1 MDIIALLNQGLSTRK
16 IATQLGL
23 GHSTVVRVKKEAL
36 PNHPS
41 PLKGRPPSMTP
52 RQHSQIIRSLCSGV
66 IDTATDAQ
74 QQLKEH
80 HQVDISAQTIR
91 NMLKR
96 SNLKSFVKAKKPLLA
111 VRHRRQRLEFA
122 RKYQHWTSED
132 WRRVVFSD
140 ETKINRFGSDGR
152 KWCWKKSSTKILQPN
167 HVFSTVKYGGGSLMV
182 WGCMT
187 AKGVGYLV
195 KIEGTMNSELYC
207 KILEED
213 LLNSLEWYDL
223 DRQGIIFQHD
233 NDPKHTA
240 ERTQRW
246 LKDNEMDVL
255 DWPPQ
260 SPDLNPIEHLWDHF
274 KRRLSGY
281 PSVASSMSEL
291 WTRAEEE
298 WNKTTAQK
306 CIELIDS
313 MPQRIVEVIKAKGG
327 HTRY

>member
-1 MDIIALLNQGLSTRK
+1 
-16 IATQLGL
+16 
-23 GHSTVVRVKKEAL
+23 
-36 PNHPS
+36 
-41 PLKGRPPSMTP
+41 
-52 RQHSQIIRSLCSGV
+52 
-66 IDTATDAQ
+66 
-74 QQLKEH
+74 
-80 HQVDISAQTIR
+80 
-91 NMLKR
+91 MLKR